1 MSVGSARESGA
12 ERLESEAMAAAD
24 LPAGVLKR
32 VDADFAMALAAAV
45 LGSSGLVGARELGLS
60 KSKRAADLLQ
70 HAKFLGRLACSNSTQ
85 VPEPVQ
91 AVLPLLLLET
101 LDALPLS

>member
-1 MSVGSARESGA
+1 
-12 ERLESEAMAAAD
+12 MAVAD

-32 VDADFAMALAAAV
+32 VDAEFAEALAAAV
-45 LGSSGLVGARELGLS
+45 LGSSGLAEARELGLS
-60 KSKRAADLLQ
+60 TSKRPEDLRKHAA
-70 HAKFLGRLACSNSTQ
+70 FLGRLACSNSTQ